1 MSIYNRII
9 AKQHCQA
16 VARKLEDTEGLIYLL
31 GQYEFTIEDS
41 DQPKTWRQR
50 RYFYYCSGV
59 DIPNCCLTY
68 NIKTDCLVLYV
79 PKIVPEQVVW
89 VGRGPTVDE
98 ARERSIGCKVAVD
111 TSSPFL

>member
-1 MSIYNRII
+1 MLAYIPNWDI

-16 VARKLEDTEGLIYLL
+16 VASKLEDSEGLIYLL
-31 GQYEFTIEDS
+31 GQYTFTIEDS

-68 NIKTDCLVLYV
+68 NIKTDELTLYV

-89 VGRGPTVDE
+89 VGRGPTVEE
-98 ARERSIGCKVAVD
+98 ARERFIRCQVAAI
-111 TSSPFL
+111 